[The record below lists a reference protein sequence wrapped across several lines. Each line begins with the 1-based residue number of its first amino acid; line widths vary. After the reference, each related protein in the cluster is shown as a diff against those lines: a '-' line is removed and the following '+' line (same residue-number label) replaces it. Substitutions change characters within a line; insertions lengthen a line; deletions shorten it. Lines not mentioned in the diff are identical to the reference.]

1 MTLILVCSF
10 VIWSPSVVA
19 SLHFIS
25 IALLPSKQSI
35 SNVLGLCPKV
45 FGIFVVAESGNFSKK
60 HNFVASSKNEPA
72 YLYKNRPLF

>member
-1 MTLILVCSF
+1 M
-10 VIWSPSVVA
+10 IWSPSVLA

-35 SNVLGLCPKV
+35 SKVLGLVPSV
-45 FGIFVVAESGNFSKK
+45 FEIFVVADSGKVSKK
-60 HNFVASSKNEPA
+60 HNLVASSKNEPA